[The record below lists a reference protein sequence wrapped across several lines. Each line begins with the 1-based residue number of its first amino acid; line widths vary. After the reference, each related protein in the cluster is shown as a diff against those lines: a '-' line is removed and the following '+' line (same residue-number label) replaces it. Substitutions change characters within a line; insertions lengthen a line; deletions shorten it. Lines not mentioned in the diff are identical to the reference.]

1 MPEEGV
7 DLTPSP
13 ELLTSE
19 EIVKLA
25 GLFVDAG
32 VDKIRFTGGEPTV
45 RKDILDIIAE
55 VNKLRDRGL
64 KTIAMTTNGIV
75 LAKKMSEFKKAGL
88 DSVNISLDTLDP
100 NLFAIITRRNGH
112 DKVLASIEAAL
123 KTMAPGSVK
132 VNCVIMRGMND
143 REIVD
148 FVRWT
153 EHRDVELR
161 FIEFMPFDGNKFSR
175 QKFFSFLEM
184 KDRIRAEL
192 PLELLPAQGT
202 NDVAKVY
209 HVPGF
214 KGRVGFIT
222 SMSEHFCDSCN
233 RLRITADGNL
243 KVCLFG
249 PTEVSLRDI
258 MREDK
263 TDDQIR
269 DVIGMAVSRKK
280 AKHAGMDTL
289 AKMKNR
295 PMITIGG

>member
-192 PLELLPAQGT
+192 PLELLPGQGT

>member
-7 DLTPSP
+7 SLTPTP
-13 ELLTSE
+13 ELLTTE
-19 EIVKLA
+19 EIVKIA

-45 RKDILDIIAE
+45 RKDILDIITQ
-55 VNKLRDRGL
+55 VDKLRSRGL
-64 KTIAMTTNGIV
+64 KTIGMTTNGIV
-75 LAKKMSEFKKAGL
+75 LSKKMKEFKAAGL
-88 DSVNISLDTLDP
+88 DTVNISLDTLDP
-100 NLFAIITRRNGH
+100 NLFAIMTRRNGH

-123 KTMAPGSVK
+123 NTMGPGTVK
-132 VNCVIMRGMND
+132 VNCVVMRGVND
-143 REIVD
+143 SEIVD

-153 EHRDVELR
+153 EDRDIELR

-184 KDRIRAEL
+184 KDRIRAVL
-192 PLELLPAQGT
+192 PLQVLPAGT
-202 NDVAKVY
+202 SDVAKVY

-249 PTEVSLRDI
+249 QTEVSLRDI
-258 MREDK
+258 LREDK
-263 TDDQIR
+263 TDEQIR
-269 DVIGMAVSRKK
+269 EVIGMAVSRKK
-280 AKHAGMDTL
+280 AKHAGMDNL